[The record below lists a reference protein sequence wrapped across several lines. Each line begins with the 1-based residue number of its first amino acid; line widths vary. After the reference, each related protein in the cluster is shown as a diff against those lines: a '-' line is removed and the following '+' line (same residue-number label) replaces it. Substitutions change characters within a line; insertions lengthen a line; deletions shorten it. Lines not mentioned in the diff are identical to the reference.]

1 MSIAVF
7 VREDIMRP
15 RLRKASV
22 LAVYDPD
29 QRYRDL
35 CHGLAD
41 PDTTVVD
48 ASESSIEAREAAML
62 ALAALGKPGH
72 PKALL
77 VYVPAKPPVTDED
90 RQTDPFAVYAAC
102 GAIFPDSDGDGYESL
117 CLKAKPDHATEIRQ
131 LFAAN
136 PSPSFTLIDNIGGGL
151 SWPTLRTCLQAE
163 SAREIILALLVP
175 TPKQAE
181 ELKKSEG
188 WVPEA
193 KALLEKALGLKL
205 MTRGKTHSSIA
216 DELWRFVLFSAFA
229 FDLAGDLPT
238 AFVNVPK
245 APDAAQPLVEHLCES
260 LRSSGATR
268 NEYITRA
275 QAVEEELKLPEA
287 CAALPTLGKGDT
299 FPFEERRVLAAAV
312 AALVA
317 DDMDS
322 ARTIVTR
329 HSGSVWVGRGES
341 QAQWGLVEAGLRL
354 VEACDDA
361 DRQLADNSRSLEA
374 LVSHYAATL
383 READRLQR
391 EFEQAVGDYI
401 PSDGVLSQAIDHC
414 RRRYAKL
421 AETMQRLFT
430 KHLEAAGWPLA
441 GRLANAEVFDS
452 VVEPM
457 LKESGRRVAFI
468 MVDALR
474 YELGVTLHRQL
485 AETEQ
490 AEIRAACAQLPTV
503 TPVGMTSLL
512 PGAGAGLRLTKDG
525 DGLSVML
532 NGTRMATV
540 PNRMDVMRARFGDR
554 FAESRLDAFVRTNTP
569 VAESVELLVLRTLD
583 IDRRLENEQSSTL
596 TSLNLIHQSL
606 KAIRVAVHRL
616 KQTGFSDVVIATDHG
631 FALNAHAE
639 AGDVCAKPPGVWVM
653 LHDRALLGEGDTDA
667 STFAIAAEK
676 AGVRGDF
683 AKLAGPRSMVPYRK
697 GLLYFHGGA
706 SLQEAV
712 VPVITVKLRQ
722 AKQPQMAAAK
732 VILTYKNGAKRV
744 TTRLPVVDLA
754 VEGENMFSLGETF
767 EILLEAEARNKK
779 GEIVGEAKRGGAVD
793 VATGTVTLKP
803 GTKIQVTVKM
813 AMEFEGKFTLKALN
827 PVTLAQYASMDLE
840 TDYAV

>member
-1 MSIAVF
+1 MSIAAF
-7 VREDIMRP
+7 IREEVMRP
-15 RLRKASV
+15 RLNKASV
-22 LAVYDPD
+22 LAVYDPE

-35 CHGLAD
+35 CQGLAD
-41 PDTTVVD
+41 DDTAVVD
-48 ASESSIEAREAAML
+48 ASESSIEARETAML
-62 ALAALGKPGH
+62 ALAGLGKPNR
-72 PKALL
+72 PRALL
-77 VYVPAKPPVTDED
+77 VYVPAEPPMTDEN

-102 GAIFPDSDGDGYESL
+102 GAIFPDSDGDGFESL
-117 CLKAKPDHATEIRQ
+117 CLKAKPDHTTEIRQ
-131 LFAAN
+131 LFAGN
-136 PSPSFTLIDNIGGGL
+136 PSPSFALIDNIGVGL

-181 ELKKSEG
+181 ELRKSEG

-205 MTRGKTHSSIA
+205 ITRGKTHSSIA

-229 FDLAGDLPT
+229 FDLEGDLPAT
-238 AFVNVPK
+238 FVNVPK
-245 APDAAQPLVEHLCES
+245 APDAARPMVEHLCES
-260 LRSSGATR
+260 LRGSGATR

-275 QAVEEELKLPEA
+275 QTVEDELKLPEA
-287 CAALPTLGKGDT
+287 CAALAALGKGDT

-312 AALVA
+312 AALVS
-317 DDMDS
+317 DDMDR
-322 ARTIVTR
+322 ARTIVTG

-341 QAQWGLVEAGLRL
+341 QAQWGLVEAGLHL
-354 VEACDDA
+354 VEGCDDA
-361 DRQLADNSRSLEA
+361 ERQLADNSRSLDA
-374 LVSHYAATL
+374 LVTHYAATL

-401 PSDGVLSQAIDHC
+401 PTDDVLAQAIDHC
-414 RRRYAKL
+414 RRRYATL
-421 AETMQRLFT
+421 AEAMQRLFT
-430 KHLEAAGWPLA
+430 KHLETVGWPLP
-441 GRLANAEVFDS
+441 GRLANSEVFDS

-490 AEIRAACAQLPTV
+490 AEIRATCAQLPTV

-512 PGAGAGLRLTKDG
+512 PGAGAGMRLIREAGGFGVTLGGTKIAAVPG
-525 DGLSVML
+525 
-532 NGTRMATV
+532 RME
-540 PNRMDVMRARFGDR
+540 VMRSRFGDR
-554 FAESRLDAFVRTNTP
+554 FAERQLDAFVRAKNTVP
-569 VAESVELLVLRTLD
+569 GVVELLVLRTVD
-583 IDRRLENEQSSTL
+583 IDAHLENAPSGTL
-596 TSLNLIHQSL
+596 TSLSLVHQSL

-616 KQTGFSDVVIATDHG
+616 KQAGFSDVVIATDHG

-639 AGDVCAKPPGVWVM
+639 AGDVCTKPPGVWVTV
-653 LHDRALLGEGDTDA
+653 HDRALLGEGDADS
-667 STFAIAAEK
+667 STFVIEAEK
-676 AGVRGDF
+676 VGVRGDF
-683 AKLAGPRSMVPYRK
+683 AKLAGPRSMAPYRR

-732 VILTYKNGAKRV
+732 VVLTYKSGAKRV
-744 TTRLPVVDLA
+744 TTRLPVVELA

-767 EILLEAEARNKK
+767 EILIEAHDKK

-793 VATGTVTLKP
+793 VATGTVTVKP
-803 GTKIQVTVKM
+803 GGRVQVAVKM
-813 AMEFEGKFTLKALN
+813 AMEFEGRFTLKALN
-827 PVTLAQYASMDLE
+827 PVTMAQYASLELE